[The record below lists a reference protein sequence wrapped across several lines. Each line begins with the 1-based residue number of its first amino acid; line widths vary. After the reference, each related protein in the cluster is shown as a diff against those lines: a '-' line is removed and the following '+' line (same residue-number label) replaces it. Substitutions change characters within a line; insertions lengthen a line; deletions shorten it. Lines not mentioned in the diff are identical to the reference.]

1 LERSDILPPTPQ
13 PWFFKHFRHIA
24 PWNSM
29 LYKAEQLQDK
39 IISLKE
45 INTWYGSQ
53 FSVMDMIGDVH

>member
-1 LERSDILPPTPQ
+1 
-13 PWFFKHFRHIA
+13 
-24 PWNSM
+24 M